1 MTTLTSQLLT
11 ATADLLAEPGVWMQ
25 GGYGLRSDGQVI
37 DLPDSPELE
46 RAPCLCTWS
55 ALSRASTEI
64 PALHRER
71 VRYAAEK
78 ALIREVGESL
88 PAWNDH
94 PDRTLDEVLDT
105 IRQVASRC

>member
-1 MTTLTSQLLT
+1 MLTLTSQLLH

-25 GGYGLRSDGQVI
+25 GGYGRREDGQVI
-37 DLPDSPELE
+37 DEPTSEELAT
-46 RAPCLCTWS
+46 APCLCTWS
-55 ALSRASTEI
+55 ALNRAAADI

-78 ALIREVGESL
+78 ALVREVGNSI
-88 PAWNDH
+88 PAWNDD

-105 IRQVASRC
+105 LRQVASRC